1 MKRKQI
7 SALAAA
13 MFTGAG
19 VLIAGT
25 AQADN
30 FVDRGNPDNAL
41 SGQCIDGTNP
51 QCLATKS
58 GTYVAVSTNNVTMG
72 TNAKAS
78 ASGIA
83 IGDQSNAASKGGTSN
98 GGAIAIG
105 VGSQALANSATA
117 IGTVAV
123 AQGNTALAI
132 GRQSAAVGDF
142 SMALGN
148 VADAHG
154 TSSIALGHSALAS
167 GDRSV
172 AIGGANPTTSDG
184 VSAGASYDAATQ
196 TRAGGTQSV
205 AIGAGAQTNDNN
217 QVAIGSGSTGAN
229 NGGTTVFGGTA
240 APVGG
245 AVSFGAIGK
254 ERQLKNVAAGAAD
267 TDAVNVQQLK
277 NVNGTLSTSIAT
289 VDARVTSVGNS
300 LSTTISNVDQRVT
313 NVGNSLSTSIVTAT
327 KNVVKYT
334 DDSHAAIALD
344 GSNGTKIGGVATGV
358 ADTDAVNVGQ
368 LKGTVAPLQTSI
380 STAASNITNLQ
391 TSVTGINTSLSTATT
406 NITNLQ
412 AADARNVKYDG
423 QSGFDSVTFAGTDGT
438 TLHNVA
444 AGVAN
449 TDAVNVGQLNGG
461 LSSLSTSVTNNL
473 STTLGNLSTSVTNQI
488 GNATKNA
495 VQYDDDAHSG
505 VTLGGKGAQ
514 SPVGMHNVADG
525 VVASDAVNVG
535 QLGKAT
541 DTLNQS
547 ITTVSNNVTTL
558 GNQVTTNT
566 GNIAALQ
573 QDALQ
578 WNANL
583 GTYDA
588 SHGGNG
594 PQRIGNVAA
603 GVANTDAVNVG
614 QLTGTVAPLQTSIST
629 AASNITNLQTSV
641 TGINT
646 SLSTATTNISD
657 LQAADARNVKY
668 DGKSGFDS
676 VTFAGTNGTTLHNV
690 AAGVANTDA
699 VNVGQ
704 LNGGLSSLS
713 TSVTNNLSTT
723 LGNLSTSVTNQIGN
737 ATKNAV
743 QYDDDAHSGVTL
755 GGKGAQS
762 PVGMHN
768 VADGVAASDA
778 VNVGQLGKATD
789 TLNQS
794 ITNVGNQVTTNTGN
808 IAALQQDA
816 LQWNA
821 NLGTYDASHGGN
833 GPQRIGNVAA
843 GVANTD
849 AVNVGQLTGTVAPLQ
864 SSISTAASNITNLQ
878 TSVTGINTSLSTATT
893 NISNLQAADAR
904 NVKYDGQSGF
914 DSVTFA
920 GTNGTTLHNVA
931 AGVANT
937 DAVNV
942 GQLNG
947 GLSSLSTSVT
957 NNISTTLGN
966 LSTSVNNQIGNAT
979 KNAVQYDDDAHS
991 GVTLGGKGAQSPV
1004 GVHNVA
1010 DGLVASDAVNV
1021 GQLGKATDTLNQ
1033 SITTVSNN
1041 VTTLGN
1047 QVTTNTGNIAALQQ
1061 DALQW
1066 NANLGT
1072 YDASHGGNGPQRI
1085 GNVAAGV
1092 ANTDAVNV
1100 GQLTGS
1106 IAPLQS
1112 SISTAASNITN
1123 LQSNVTGI
1131 NASLST
1137 ATTNITNLQAADTRN
1152 VKYDGKSG
1160 FDSVTFAGTN
1170 GTTLHN
1176 VAAGVANTDAVNV
1189 GQLNGGLSSLSTSVT
1204 NNISTTLGNLSTSI
1218 NNQIGNATKNAVQY
1232 DDDAHSGVTLGGKG
1246 AQSPVGVHNVADG
1259 LVASDAVNVGQLG
1272 KATDTLNQ
1280 SITTV
1285 SNNVTTLGN
1294 QVTTNTGNIAALQ
1307 QDALQWNANLGT
1319 YDASH
1324 GGNGPQRIGNV
1335 AAGKNGTDAVNVDQ
1349 LNAAI
1354 QDGTSQLDALAV
1366 KYDDASK
1373 KQVSL
1378 GAGNGGSPVRLTN
1391 VAEGNVAAGSTD
1403 AVNGAQ
1409 LRRATDGTA
1418 AALGGG
1424 AKANPDG
1431 TISAPTYK
1439 VGDGSFNNVG
1449 DALTNLDTRVG
1460 SNTTTLENH
1469 ETRIGNAETNIAGN
1483 TAAIA
1488 GLQQDALQFDPKAG
1502 AYNAARGGAPTKLT
1516 NVADGNIAA
1525 GSTDAVNGGQLSGVK
1540 SSLEQQITQ
1549 VSNQAGEAVKN
1560 VVKYD
1565 VDANG
1570 NRMNSVSLI
1579 GGDTKAAVVLKNVAA
1594 GTDDTDAVNVKQLK
1608 SVQSNLNQLGALA
1621 VQYDDSSK
1629 SSITLG
1635 GAGGTRI
1642 TNVQAGTLS
1651 STSTDAVNGSQL
1663 YATNQQ
1669 VAKNTTDITNLQ
1681 GNVTNIANGK
1691 AGLVQQQD
1699 PNGAIT
1705 VGKDSGGTSVNFSG
1719 TAGDRVLTGVAA
1731 GVKDNDAVNMGQ
1743 FNNALKNAAANDQIR
1758 AAATDANTTWIA
1770 RADAGSIGSTATA
1783 TGKNA
1788 VAVGQ
1793 GSVADRDNSFSVGA
1807 KGSERQVTN
1816 VAAGTA
1822 PTDAVNVQQL
1832 NDNLSTATTQ
1842 AKGYTDQRIGQV
1854 YNSFNDLKKDMY
1866 GGVASAMAVAGL
1878 PQPTGAG
1885 RSMVSAATSNYHGQ
1899 QGFAAG
1905 YSYVTESNRWVVKAS
1920 VTGNARSDFGAVVGA
1935 GYQF

>member
-19 VLIAGT
+19 VLIAG
-25 AQADN
+25 AAHADN

-41 SGQCIDGTNP
+41 NGQCIDGTNP
-51 QCLATKS
+51 LCVSTKS
-58 GTYVAVSTNNVTMG
+58 GSYVAVSTANVTMG
-72 TNAKAS
+72 TNARAGT
-78 ASGIA
+78 SGIA
-83 IGDQSNAASKGGTSN
+83 IGDQSNASSKGGTSS

-123 AQGNTALAI
+123 AQGNTSLAV

-148 VADAHG
+148 VADARG

-172 AIGGANPTTSDG
+172 AIGGANPTSSDG

-217 QVAIGSGSTGAN
+217 QVAIGSGSVGAN
-229 NGGTTVFGGTA
+229 NGGTPVFGGTA

-245 AVSFGAIGK
+245 AVSFGAIGA

-277 NVNGTLSTSIAT
+277 NVNGTLSTSIAN

-313 NVGNSLSTSIVTAT
+313 SVGNSLSTSIVTAT

-344 GSNGTKIGGVATGV
+344 GSNGTTIGGVAAGV

-368 LKGTVAPLQTSI
+368 LKGSVAPLQTSI

-391 TSVTGINTSLSTATT
+391 SSVTDINTSLSTATT
-406 NITNLQ
+406 NIGNLQ

-423 QSGFDSVTFAGTDGT
+423 QSGFDSVTFAGTNGT

-444 AGVAN
+444 AGVAD

-473 STTLGNLSTSVTNQI
+473 STTLGNLSTSITNQI
-488 GNATKNA
+488 GDATKNA

-514 SPVGMHNVADG
+514 SPVGLHNVADG
-525 VVASDAVNVG
+525 A
-535 QLGKAT
+535 
-541 DTLNQS
+541 
-547 ITTVSNNVTTL
+547 
-558 GNQVTTNT
+558 
-566 GNIAALQ
+566 
-573 QDALQ
+573 
-578 WNANL
+578 
-583 GTYDA
+583 
-588 SHGGNG
+588 
-594 PQRIGNVAA
+594 
-603 GVANTDAVNVG
+603 
-614 QLTGTVAPLQTSIST
+614 
-629 AASNITNLQTSV
+629 
-641 TGINT
+641 
-646 SLSTATTNISD
+646 
-657 LQAADARNVKY
+657 
-668 DGKSGFDS
+668 
-676 VTFAGTNGTTLHNV
+676 
-690 AAGVANTDA
+690 
-699 VNVGQ
+699 
-704 LNGGLSSLS
+704 
-713 TSVTNNLSTT
+713 
-723 LGNLSTSVTNQIGN
+723 
-737 ATKNAV
+737 
-743 QYDDDAHSGVTL
+743 
-755 GGKGAQS
+755 
-762 PVGMHN
+762 
-768 VADGVAASDA
+768 AASDA

-789 TLNQS
+789 SLNQS

-816 LQWNA
+816 LLWNA
-821 NLGTYDASHGGN
+821 NLGAYDASHGGN

-843 GVANTD
+843 GVADTD
-849 AVNVGQLTGTVAPLQ
+849 AVNVGQLNGSVAPLQ

-878 TSVTGINTSLSTATT
+878 SNVTGINASLSTATT
-893 NISNLQAADAR
+893 NISNLQAADTR

-957 NNISTTLGN
+957 NNIN
-966 LSTSVNNQIGNAT
+966 
-979 KNAVQYDDDAHS
+979 
-991 GVTLGGKGAQSPV
+991 
-1004 GVHNVA
+1004 
-1010 DGLVASDAVNV
+1010 
-1021 GQLGKATDTLNQ
+1021 
-1033 SITTVSNN
+1033 
-1041 VTTLGN
+1041 
-1047 QVTTNTGNIAALQQ
+1047 
-1061 DALQW
+1061 
-1066 NANLGT
+1066 
-1072 YDASHGGNGPQRI
+1072 
-1085 GNVAAGV
+1085 
-1092 ANTDAVNV
+1092 
-1100 GQLTGS
+1100 
-1106 IAPLQS
+1106 
-1112 SISTAASNITN
+1112 
-1123 LQSNVTGI
+1123 
-1131 NASLST
+1131 
-1137 ATTNITNLQAADTRN
+1137 
-1152 VKYDGKSG
+1152 
-1160 FDSVTFAGTN
+1160 
-1170 GTTLHN
+1170 
-1176 VAAGVANTDAVNV
+1176 
-1189 GQLNGGLSSLSTSVT
+1189 
-1204 NNISTTLGNLSTSI
+1204 TTLGNLSTSI

-1232 DDDAHSGVTLGGKG
+1232 DDDAHGGVTLGGKG
-1246 AQSPVGVHNVADG
+1246 AQSPVGLHNVADG
-1259 LVASDAVNVGQLG
+1259 TAASDAVNVGQLG

-1280 SITTV
+1280 SITNV

-1424 AKANPDG
+1424 ATANPDG
-1431 TISAPTYK
+1431 SISAPDYK
-1439 VGDGSFNNVG
+1439 VGGGSFNNVG
-1449 DALTNLDTRVG
+1449 DALTNLDGRVLN
-1460 SNTTTLENH
+1460 NTTTLENH
-1469 ETRIGNAETNIAGN
+1469 ETRLGNAETNIAGN

-1488 GLQQDALQFDPKAG
+1488 GLQQDALQFDPTLG

-1516 NVADGNIAA
+1516 NVADGNVAA

-1549 VSNQAGEAVKN
+1549 VSNQAGEAVRN

-1579 GGDTKAAVVLKNVAA
+1579 GGDPNAAVVLKNVAA
-1594 GTDDTDAVNVKQLK
+1594 GTADTDAVNVKQLK
-1608 SVQSNLNQLGALA
+1608 GVQSSLNQLGALA
-1621 VQYDDSSK
+1621 VQYDDASK

-1651 STSTDAVNGSQL
+1651 ATSTDAVNGSQL

-1681 GNVTNIANGK
+1681 GNVNNIANGK

-1705 VGKDSGGTSVNFSG
+1705 VGKDTGGTSVNFSG
-1719 TAGDRVLTGVAA
+1719 TSGDRVLTGVAA

-1758 AAATDANTTWIA
+1758 AAATDANTTWIT

-1832 NDNLSTATTQ
+1832 NDNLSTATSQ

-1854 YNSFNDLKKDMY
+1854 YNSFNDLKKDIY

-1920 VTGNARSDFGAVVGA
+1920 VTGNTRSDFGAVVGA

>member
-7 SALAAA
+7 SAFAAA

-19 VLIAGT
+19 VLISGA
-25 AQADN
+25 AHADN

-41 SGQCIDGTNP
+41 NGQCIDGTNP
-51 QCLATKS
+51 LCVATKS
-58 GTYVAVSTNNVTMG
+58 GSYVAVSTTNVKMG
-72 TNAKAS
+72 TNAKAGT
-78 ASGIA
+78 SGIA
-83 IGDQSNAASKGGTSN
+83 IGDQSNASSNGGTSS

-172 AIGGANPTTSDG
+172 AIGGANPTSSDG

-217 QVAIGSGSTGAN
+217 QVAIGSGSVGAN
-229 NGGTTVFGGTA
+229 NGGTPVFGGTA

-245 AVSFGAIGK
+245 AVSFGSIGN

-289 VDARVTSVGNS
+289 VDARVTSVGDS

-313 NVGNSLSTSIVTAT
+313 SVGNSLSTSIVTAT

-344 GSNGTKIGGVATGV
+344 GANGTTINGVAAGV

-368 LKGTVAPLQTSI
+368 LKGSVAPLQTSI
-380 STAASNITNLQ
+380 STASSNITNLQ
-391 TSVTGINTSLSTATT
+391 TSVTGINA
-406 NITNLQ
+406 
-412 AADARNVKYDG
+412 
-423 QSGFDSVTFAGTDGT
+423 
-438 TLHNVA
+438 
-444 AGVAN
+444 
-449 TDAVNVGQLNGG
+449 
-461 LSSLSTSVTNNL
+461 
-473 STTLGNLSTSVTNQI
+473 
-488 GNATKNA
+488 
-495 VQYDDDAHSG
+495 
-505 VTLGGKGAQ
+505 
-514 SPVGMHNVADG
+514 
-525 VVASDAVNVG
+525 
-535 QLGKAT
+535 
-541 DTLNQS
+541 
-547 ITTVSNNVTTL
+547 
-558 GNQVTTNT
+558 
-566 GNIAALQ
+566 
-573 QDALQ
+573 
-578 WNANL
+578 
-583 GTYDA
+583 
-588 SHGGNG
+588 
-594 PQRIGNVAA
+594 
-603 GVANTDAVNVG
+603 
-614 QLTGTVAPLQTSIST
+614 
-629 AASNITNLQTSV
+629 
-641 TGINT
+641 
-646 SLSTATTNISD
+646 
-657 LQAADARNVKY
+657 
-668 DGKSGFDS
+668 
-676 VTFAGTNGTTLHNV
+676 
-690 AAGVANTDA
+690 
-699 VNVGQ
+699 
-704 LNGGLSSLS
+704 
-713 TSVTNNLSTT
+713 
-723 LGNLSTSVTNQIGN
+723 
-737 ATKNAV
+737 
-743 QYDDDAHSGVTL
+743 
-755 GGKGAQS
+755 
-762 PVGMHN
+762 
-768 VADGVAASDA
+768 
-778 VNVGQLGKATD
+778 
-789 TLNQS
+789 
-794 ITNVGNQVTTNTGN
+794 
-808 IAALQQDA
+808 
-816 LQWNA
+816 
-821 NLGTYDASHGGN
+821 
-833 GPQRIGNVAA
+833 
-843 GVANTD
+843 
-849 AVNVGQLTGTVAPLQ
+849 
-864 SSISTAASNITNLQ
+864 
-878 TSVTGINTSLSTATT
+878 SLSTATT

-966 LSTSVNNQIGNAT
+966 LSTSITNQIGNAT

-1004 GVHNVA
+1004 ALHNVA
-1010 DGLVASDAVNV
+1010 DGVAAGDAVNV

-1033 SITTVSNN
+1033 SITNVGNS

-1066 NANLGT
+1066 NA
-1072 YDASHGGNGPQRI
+1072 S
-1085 GNVAAGV
+1085 
-1092 ANTDAVNV
+1092 
-1100 GQLTGS
+1100 
-1106 IAPLQS
+1106 
-1112 SISTAASNITN
+1112 
-1123 LQSNVTGI
+1123 
-1131 NASLST
+1131 
-1137 ATTNITNLQAADTRN
+1137 
-1152 VKYDGKSG
+1152 
-1160 FDSVTFAGTN
+1160 
-1170 GTTLHN
+1170 
-1176 VAAGVANTDAVNV
+1176 
-1189 GQLNGGLSSLSTSVT
+1189 
-1204 NNISTTLGNLSTSI
+1204 
-1218 NNQIGNATKNAVQY
+1218 
-1232 DDDAHSGVTLGGKG
+1232 
-1246 AQSPVGVHNVADG
+1246 
-1259 LVASDAVNVGQLG
+1259 
-1272 KATDTLNQ
+1272 
-1280 SITTV
+1280 
-1285 SNNVTTLGN
+1285 
-1294 QVTTNTGNIAALQ
+1294 
-1307 QDALQWNANLGT
+1307 LGT

-1378 GAGNGGSPVRLTN
+1378 GAGNGGSPVHLTN

-1409 LRRATDGTA
+1409 LRRSTDGTA

-1424 AKANPDG
+1424 ATANPDG
-1431 TISAPTYK
+1431 SISAPAYK
-1439 VGDGSFNNVG
+1439 VGGGSFNNVG
-1449 DALTNLDTRVG
+1449 DALTNLDGRVG

-1565 VDANG
+1565 VDTNG
-1570 NRMNSVSLI
+1570 NRLNSVSLV
-1579 GGDTKAAVVLKNVAA
+1579 GGDTNAAVVLKNVAA

-1608 SVQSNLNQLGALA
+1608 GVQSSLNQLGALA

-1651 STSTDAVNGSQL
+1651 ATSTDAVNGSQL
-1663 YATNQQ
+1663 NATNQQ

-1681 GNVTNIANGK
+1681 GNVTGIANGK

-1705 VGKDSGGTSVNFSG
+1705 VGKDTGGTSVNFSG
-1719 TAGDRVLTGVAA
+1719 TSGDRVLTGVAA
-1731 GVKDNDAVNMGQ
+1731 GVNNNDAVNMGQ
-1743 FNNALKNAAANDQIR
+1743 FNNALKNVAANDQIR
-1758 AAATDANTTWIA
+1758 AAVTDANTSWIA

-1832 NDNLSTATTQ
+1832 NDNLSAASNQ

>member
-1 MKRKQI
+1 
-7 SALAAA
+7 

-19 VLIAGT
+19 VLIAG
-25 AQADN
+25 AAHADN

-41 SGQCIDGTNP
+41 NGQCIDGTNP
-51 QCLATKS
+51 LCVSTKS
-58 GTYVAVSTNNVTMG
+58 GSYVAVSTANVTMG
-72 TNAKAS
+72 TNARAGT
-78 ASGIA
+78 SGIA
-83 IGDQSNAASKGGTSN
+83 IGDQSNASSKGGTSS

-123 AQGNTALAI
+123 AQGNTSLAV

-148 VADAHG
+148 VADARG

-172 AIGGANPTTSDG
+172 AIGGANPTSSDG

-217 QVAIGSGSTGAN
+217 QVAIGSGSVGAN
-229 NGGTTVFGGTA
+229 NGGTPVFGGTA

-245 AVSFGAIGK
+245 AVSFGAIGA

-277 NVNGTLSTSIAT
+277 NVNGTLSTSIAN

-313 NVGNSLSTSIVTAT
+313 SVGNSLSTSIVTAT

-344 GSNGTKIGGVATGV
+344 GSNGTTIGGVAAGV

-368 LKGTVAPLQTSI
+368 LKGSVAPLQT
-380 STAASNITNLQ
+380 
-391 TSVTGINTSLSTATT
+391 
-406 NITNLQ
+406 
-412 AADARNVKYDG
+412 
-423 QSGFDSVTFAGTDGT
+423 
-438 TLHNVA
+438 
-444 AGVAN
+444 
-449 TDAVNVGQLNGG
+449 
-461 LSSLSTSVTNNL
+461 
-473 STTLGNLSTSVTNQI
+473 
-488 GNATKNA
+488 
-495 VQYDDDAHSG
+495 
-505 VTLGGKGAQ
+505 
-514 SPVGMHNVADG
+514 
-525 VVASDAVNVG
+525 
-535 QLGKAT
+535 
-541 DTLNQS
+541 
-547 ITTVSNNVTTL
+547 
-558 GNQVTTNT
+558 
-566 GNIAALQ
+566 
-573 QDALQ
+573 
-578 WNANL
+578 
-583 GTYDA
+583 
-588 SHGGNG
+588 
-594 PQRIGNVAA
+594 
-603 GVANTDAVNVG
+603 
-614 QLTGTVAPLQTSIST
+614 
-629 AASNITNLQTSV
+629 
-641 TGINT
+641 
-646 SLSTATTNISD
+646 
-657 LQAADARNVKY
+657 
-668 DGKSGFDS
+668 
-676 VTFAGTNGTTLHNV
+676 
-690 AAGVANTDA
+690 
-699 VNVGQ
+699 
-704 LNGGLSSLS
+704 
-713 TSVTNNLSTT
+713 
-723 LGNLSTSVTNQIGN
+723 
-737 ATKNAV
+737 
-743 QYDDDAHSGVTL
+743 
-755 GGKGAQS
+755 
-762 PVGMHN
+762 
-768 VADGVAASDA
+768 
-778 VNVGQLGKATD
+778 
-789 TLNQS
+789 
-794 ITNVGNQVTTNTGN
+794 
-808 IAALQQDA
+808 
-816 LQWNA
+816 
-821 NLGTYDASHGGN
+821 
-833 GPQRIGNVAA
+833 
-843 GVANTD
+843 
-849 AVNVGQLTGTVAPLQ
+849 
-864 SSISTAASNITNLQ
+864 SISTAASNITNLQ

-931 AGVANT
+931 AGVADT

-957 NNISTTLGN
+957 NNLSTTLGN
-966 LSTSVNNQIGNAT
+966 LSTSITSQIGNAT

-1004 GVHNVA
+1004 GLHNVA
-1010 DGLVASDAVNV
+1010 DGVAASDAVNV

-1033 SITTVSNN
+1033 SITN
-1041 VTTLGN
+1041 VGN

-1061 DALQW
+1061 DALLW
-1066 NANLGT
+1066 NTNLGA

-1092 ANTDAVNV
+1092 ADTDAVNV
-1100 GQLTGS
+1100 GQLNGS
-1106 IAPLQS
+1106 VAPLQS

-1137 ATTNITNLQAADTRN
+1137 ATTNISNLQAADTRN
-1152 VKYDGKSG
+1152 VKYDGQSG

-1204 NNISTTLGNLSTSI
+1204 NNINTTLGNLSTSI

-1246 AQSPVGVHNVADG
+1246 AQSSVGLHNVADG
-1259 LVASDAVNVGQLG
+1259 VAASDAVNVGQLG
-1272 KATDTLNQ
+1272 KATDSLNQ
-1280 SITTV
+1280 SITNV

-1424 AKANPDG
+1424 ATANPDG
-1431 TISAPTYK
+1431 SISAPDYK
-1439 VGDGSFNNVG
+1439 VGGGSFNNVG
-1449 DALTNLDTRVG
+1449 DALTNLDGRVLN
-1460 SNTTTLENH
+1460 NTTTLENH

-1488 GLQQDALQFDPKAG
+1488 GLQQDALQFDPTLG

-1516 NVADGNIAA
+1516 NVADGNVAA

-1570 NRMNSVSLI
+1570 NRLNSVSLI
-1579 GGDTKAAVVLKNVAA
+1579 GGDPNAAVVLKNVAA
-1594 GTDDTDAVNVKQLK
+1594 GTADTDAVNVKQLK
-1608 SVQSNLNQLGALA
+1608 GVESSLNQLGALA
-1621 VQYDDSSK
+1621 VQYDDASK

-1651 STSTDAVNGSQL
+1651 ATSTDAVNGSQL

-1681 GNVTNIANGK
+1681 GNVNNIANGK

-1705 VGKDSGGTSVNFSG
+1705 VGKDTGGTSVNFSG
-1719 TAGDRVLTGVAA
+1719 TSGDRVLTGVAA

-1832 NDNLSTATTQ
+1832 NDNLSTATSQ

-1920 VTGNARSDFGAVVGA
+1920 VTGNTRSDFGAVVGA

>member
-1 MKRKQI
+1 
-7 SALAAA
+7 

-19 VLIAGT
+19 VLIAG
-25 AQADN
+25 AAHADN

-41 SGQCIDGTNP
+41 NGQCIDGTNP
-51 QCLATKS
+51 LCVSTKS
-58 GTYVAVSTNNVTMG
+58 GSYVAVSTANVTMG
-72 TNAKAS
+72 TNARAGT
-78 ASGIA
+78 SGIA
-83 IGDQSNAASKGGTSN
+83 IGDQSNASSKGGTSS

-123 AQGNTALAI
+123 AQGNTSLAV

-148 VADAHG
+148 VADARG

-172 AIGGANPTTSDG
+172 AIGGANPTSSDG

-217 QVAIGSGSTGAN
+217 QVAIGSGSVGAN
-229 NGGTTVFGGTA
+229 NGGTPVFGGTA

-245 AVSFGAIGK
+245 AVSFGAIGA

-277 NVNGTLSTSIAT
+277 NVNGTLSTSIAN

-313 NVGNSLSTSIVTAT
+313 SVGNSLSTSIVTAT

-344 GSNGTKIGGVATGV
+344 GSNGTTIGGVAAGV

-368 LKGTVAPLQTSI
+368 LKGSVAPLQTSI

-391 TSVTGINTSLSTATT
+391 SSVTDINTSLSTATT
-406 NITNLQ
+406 NIGNLQ

-423 QSGFDSVTFAGTDGT
+423 QSGFDSVTFAGTNGT

-444 AGVAN
+444 AGVAD

-473 STTLGNLSTSVTNQI
+473 STTLGNLSTSITNQI
-488 GNATKNA
+488 GDATKNA

-514 SPVGMHNVADG
+514 SP
-525 VVASDAVNVG
+525 
-535 QLGKAT
+535 
-541 DTLNQS
+541 
-547 ITTVSNNVTTL
+547 
-558 GNQVTTNT
+558 
-566 GNIAALQ
+566 
-573 QDALQ
+573 
-578 WNANL
+578 
-583 GTYDA
+583 
-588 SHGGNG
+588 
-594 PQRIGNVAA
+594 IG
-603 GVANTDAVNVG
+603 
-614 QLTGTVAPLQTSIST
+614 L
-629 AASNITNLQTSV
+629 
-641 TGINT
+641 
-646 SLSTATTNISD
+646 
-657 LQAADARNVKY
+657 
-668 DGKSGFDS
+668 
-676 VTFAGTNGTTLHNV
+676 
-690 AAGVANTDA
+690 
-699 VNVGQ
+699 
-704 LNGGLSSLS
+704 
-713 TSVTNNLSTT
+713 
-723 LGNLSTSVTNQIGN
+723 
-737 ATKNAV
+737 
-743 QYDDDAHSGVTL
+743 
-755 GGKGAQS
+755 
-762 PVGMHN
+762 HN

-789 TLNQS
+789 SLNQS

-816 LQWNA
+816 LLWNT
-821 NLGTYDASHGGN
+821 NLGAYDASHGGN

-843 GVANTD
+843 GVADTD
-849 AVNVGQLTGTVAPLQ
+849 AVNVGQLNGSIAPLQ

-878 TSVTGINTSLSTATT
+878 SNVTGINASLSTATT
-893 NISNLQAADAR
+893 NISNLQAADTR
-904 NVKYDGQSGF
+904 NVKYDGQNGF

-957 NNISTTLGN
+957 NNIN
-966 LSTSVNNQIGNAT
+966 
-979 KNAVQYDDDAHS
+979 
-991 GVTLGGKGAQSPV
+991 
-1004 GVHNVA
+1004 
-1010 DGLVASDAVNV
+1010 
-1021 GQLGKATDTLNQ
+1021 
-1033 SITTVSNN
+1033 
-1041 VTTLGN
+1041 
-1047 QVTTNTGNIAALQQ
+1047 
-1061 DALQW
+1061 
-1066 NANLGT
+1066 
-1072 YDASHGGNGPQRI
+1072 
-1085 GNVAAGV
+1085 
-1092 ANTDAVNV
+1092 
-1100 GQLTGS
+1100 
-1106 IAPLQS
+1106 
-1112 SISTAASNITN
+1112 
-1123 LQSNVTGI
+1123 
-1131 NASLST
+1131 
-1137 ATTNITNLQAADTRN
+1137 
-1152 VKYDGKSG
+1152 
-1160 FDSVTFAGTN
+1160 
-1170 GTTLHN
+1170 
-1176 VAAGVANTDAVNV
+1176 
-1189 GQLNGGLSSLSTSVT
+1189 
-1204 NNISTTLGNLSTSI
+1204 TTLGNLSTSI

-1246 AQSPVGVHNVADG
+1246 AQSPVGLHNVADG
-1259 LVASDAVNVGQLG
+1259 TAASDAVNVGQLG

-1280 SITTV
+1280 SITNV

-1424 AKANPDG
+1424 ATANPDG
-1431 TISAPTYK
+1431 SISAPDYK
-1439 VGDGSFNNVG
+1439 VGGGSFNNVG
-1449 DALTNLDTRVG
+1449 DALTNLDGRVLN
-1460 SNTTTLENH
+1460 NTTTLENH
-1469 ETRIGNAETNIAGN
+1469 ETRLGNAETNIAGN

-1488 GLQQDALQFDPKAG
+1488 GLQQDALQFDPTLG

-1516 NVADGNIAA
+1516 NVADGNVAA

-1579 GGDTKAAVVLKNVAA
+1579 GGDANAAVVLKNVAA
-1594 GTDDTDAVNVKQLK
+1594 GTADTDAVNVKQLK
-1608 SVQSNLNQLGALA
+1608 GVQSSLNQLGALA
-1621 VQYDDSSK
+1621 VQYDDASK

-1651 STSTDAVNGSQL
+1651 ATSTDAVNGSQL

-1681 GNVTNIANGK
+1681 GNVNNIANGK

-1705 VGKDSGGTSVNFSG
+1705 VGKDTGGTSVNFSG
-1719 TAGDRVLTGVAA
+1719 TSGDRVLTGVAA

-1758 AAATDANTTWIA
+1758 AAATDANTTWIT

-1832 NDNLSTATTQ
+1832 NDNLSTATSQ

-1920 VTGNARSDFGAVVGA
+1920 VTGNTRSDFGAVVGA

>member
-1 MKRKQI
+1 
-7 SALAAA
+7 

-19 VLIAGT
+19 VLIAG
-25 AQADN
+25 AAHADN

-41 SGQCIDGTNP
+41 NGQCIDGTNP
-51 QCLATKS
+51 LCVSTKS
-58 GTYVAVSTNNVTMG
+58 GSYVAVSTANVTMG
-72 TNAKAS
+72 TNARAGT
-78 ASGIA
+78 SGIA
-83 IGDQSNAASKGGTSN
+83 IGDQSNASSKGGTSS

-123 AQGNTALAI
+123 AQGNTSLAV

-148 VADAHG
+148 VADARG

-172 AIGGANPTTSDG
+172 AIGGANPTSSDG

-217 QVAIGSGSTGAN
+217 QVAIGSGSVGAN
-229 NGGTTVFGGTA
+229 NGGTPVFGGTA

-245 AVSFGAIGK
+245 AVSFGAIGA

-277 NVNGTLSTSIAT
+277 NVNGTLSTSIAN

-313 NVGNSLSTSIVTAT
+313 SVGNSLSTSIVTAT

-344 GSNGTKIGGVATGV
+344 GSNGTTIGGVAAGV

-368 LKGTVAPLQTSI
+368 LKGSVAPLQTS
-380 STAASNITNLQ
+380 
-391 TSVTGINTSLSTATT
+391 V
-406 NITNLQ
+406 
-412 AADARNVKYDG
+412 
-423 QSGFDSVTFAGTDGT
+423 
-438 TLHNVA
+438 
-444 AGVAN
+444 
-449 TDAVNVGQLNGG
+449 
-461 LSSLSTSVTNNL
+461 
-473 STTLGNLSTSVTNQI
+473 
-488 GNATKNA
+488 
-495 VQYDDDAHSG
+495 
-505 VTLGGKGAQ
+505 
-514 SPVGMHNVADG
+514 
-525 VVASDAVNVG
+525 
-535 QLGKAT
+535 
-541 DTLNQS
+541 
-547 ITTVSNNVTTL
+547 
-558 GNQVTTNT
+558 
-566 GNIAALQ
+566 
-573 QDALQ
+573 
-578 WNANL
+578 
-583 GTYDA
+583 
-588 SHGGNG
+588 
-594 PQRIGNVAA
+594 
-603 GVANTDAVNVG
+603 
-614 QLTGTVAPLQTSIST
+614 
-629 AASNITNLQTSV
+629 
-641 TGINT
+641 
-646 SLSTATTNISD
+646 
-657 LQAADARNVKY
+657 
-668 DGKSGFDS
+668 
-676 VTFAGTNGTTLHNV
+676 
-690 AAGVANTDA
+690 
-699 VNVGQ
+699 
-704 LNGGLSSLS
+704 
-713 TSVTNNLSTT
+713 
-723 LGNLSTSVTNQIGN
+723 
-737 ATKNAV
+737 
-743 QYDDDAHSGVTL
+743 
-755 GGKGAQS
+755 
-762 PVGMHN
+762 
-768 VADGVAASDA
+768 
-778 VNVGQLGKATD
+778 
-789 TLNQS
+789 
-794 ITNVGNQVTTNTGN
+794 
-808 IAALQQDA
+808 
-816 LQWNA
+816 
-821 NLGTYDASHGGN
+821 
-833 GPQRIGNVAA
+833 
-843 GVANTD
+843 
-849 AVNVGQLTGTVAPLQ
+849 
-864 SSISTAASNITNLQ
+864 STAASNITNLQ

-931 AGVANT
+931 AGVADT

-957 NNISTTLGN
+957 NNLSTTLGN
-966 LSTSVNNQIGNAT
+966 LSTSITSQIGNAT

-1004 GVHNVA
+1004 GLHNVA
-1010 DGLVASDAVNV
+1010 DGIAASDAVNV

-1033 SITTVSNN
+1033 SITN
-1041 VTTLGN
+1041 VGN

-1061 DALQW
+1061 DALLW
-1066 NANLGT
+1066 NTNLGA

-1092 ANTDAVNV
+1092 ADTDAVNV
-1100 GQLTGS
+1100 GQLNGS
-1106 IAPLQS
+1106 VAPLQS

-1137 ATTNITNLQAADTRN
+1137 ATTNISNLQAADTRN
-1152 VKYDGKSG
+1152 VKYDGQSG

-1204 NNISTTLGNLSTSI
+1204 NNINTTLGNLSTSI

-1246 AQSPVGVHNVADG
+1246 AQSPVGLHNVADG
-1259 LVASDAVNVGQLG
+1259 TAASDAVNVGQLG
-1272 KATDTLNQ
+1272 KATDSLNQ
-1280 SITTV
+1280 SITNV

-1378 GAGNGGSPVRLTN
+1378 GAGNGGSPVRLTY

-1424 AKANPDG
+1424 ATANPDG
-1431 TISAPTYK
+1431 SISAPDYK
-1439 VGDGSFNNVG
+1439 VGGGSFNNVG
-1449 DALTNLDTRVG
+1449 DALTNLDGRVLN
-1460 SNTTTLENH
+1460 NTTTLENH

-1488 GLQQDALQFDPKAG
+1488 GLQQDALQFDPTLG

-1516 NVADGNIAA
+1516 NVADGNVAA

-1579 GGDTKAAVVLKNVAA
+1579 GGDANAAVVLKNVAA
-1594 GTDDTDAVNVKQLK
+1594 GTADTDAVNVKQLK
-1608 SVQSNLNQLGALA
+1608 GVQSSLNQLGALA
-1621 VQYDDSSK
+1621 VQYDDASK

-1651 STSTDAVNGSQL
+1651 ATSTDAVNGSQL

-1681 GNVTNIANGK
+1681 GNVNNIANGK

-1705 VGKDSGGTSVNFSG
+1705 VGKDTGGTSVNFSG
-1719 TAGDRVLTGVAA
+1719 TSGDRVLTGVAA

-1832 NDNLSTATTQ
+1832 NDNLSTATSQ

-1920 VTGNARSDFGAVVGA
+1920 VTGNTRSDFGAVVGA

>member
-19 VLIAGT
+19 VLIAG
-25 AQADN
+25 AAHADN

-41 SGQCIDGTNP
+41 NGQCIDGTNP
-51 QCLATKS
+51 LCVSTKS
-58 GTYVAVSTNNVTMG
+58 GSYVAVSTANVTMG
-72 TNAKAS
+72 TNARAGT
-78 ASGIA
+78 SGIA
-83 IGDQSNAASKGGTSN
+83 IGDQSNASSKGGTSS

-123 AQGNTALAI
+123 AQGNTSLAV

-148 VADAHG
+148 VADARG

-172 AIGGANPTTSDG
+172 AIGGANPTSSDG

-217 QVAIGSGSTGAN
+217 QVAIGSGSVGAN
-229 NGGTTVFGGTA
+229 NGGTPVFGGTA

-245 AVSFGAIGK
+245 AVSFGAIGA

-277 NVNGTLSTSIAT
+277 NVNGTLSTSIAN

-313 NVGNSLSTSIVTAT
+313 SVGNSLSTSIVTAT

-344 GSNGTKIGGVATGV
+344 GSNGTTIGGVAAGV

-368 LKGTVAPLQTSI
+368 LKGSVAPLQT
-380 STAASNITNLQ
+380 
-391 TSVTGINTSLSTATT
+391 
-406 NITNLQ
+406 
-412 AADARNVKYDG
+412 
-423 QSGFDSVTFAGTDGT
+423 
-438 TLHNVA
+438 
-444 AGVAN
+444 
-449 TDAVNVGQLNGG
+449 
-461 LSSLSTSVTNNL
+461 
-473 STTLGNLSTSVTNQI
+473 
-488 GNATKNA
+488 
-495 VQYDDDAHSG
+495 
-505 VTLGGKGAQ
+505 
-514 SPVGMHNVADG
+514 
-525 VVASDAVNVG
+525 
-535 QLGKAT
+535 
-541 DTLNQS
+541 
-547 ITTVSNNVTTL
+547 
-558 GNQVTTNT
+558 
-566 GNIAALQ
+566 
-573 QDALQ
+573 
-578 WNANL
+578 
-583 GTYDA
+583 
-588 SHGGNG
+588 
-594 PQRIGNVAA
+594 
-603 GVANTDAVNVG
+603 
-614 QLTGTVAPLQTSIST
+614 
-629 AASNITNLQTSV
+629 
-641 TGINT
+641 
-646 SLSTATTNISD
+646 
-657 LQAADARNVKY
+657 
-668 DGKSGFDS
+668 
-676 VTFAGTNGTTLHNV
+676 
-690 AAGVANTDA
+690 
-699 VNVGQ
+699 
-704 LNGGLSSLS
+704 
-713 TSVTNNLSTT
+713 
-723 LGNLSTSVTNQIGN
+723 
-737 ATKNAV
+737 
-743 QYDDDAHSGVTL
+743 
-755 GGKGAQS
+755 
-762 PVGMHN
+762 
-768 VADGVAASDA
+768 
-778 VNVGQLGKATD
+778 
-789 TLNQS
+789 
-794 ITNVGNQVTTNTGN
+794 
-808 IAALQQDA
+808 
-816 LQWNA
+816 
-821 NLGTYDASHGGN
+821 
-833 GPQRIGNVAA
+833 
-843 GVANTD
+843 
-849 AVNVGQLTGTVAPLQ
+849 
-864 SSISTAASNITNLQ
+864 SISTAASNITNLQ

-931 AGVANT
+931 AGVADT
-937 DAVNV
+937 DAANV

-957 NNISTTLGN
+957 NNLSTTLGN
-966 LSTSVNNQIGNAT
+966 LSTSITSQIGNAT

-1004 GVHNVA
+1004 GLHNVA
-1010 DGLVASDAVNV
+1010 DGIAASDAVNV

-1033 SITTVSNN
+1033 SITN
-1041 VTTLGN
+1041 VGN

-1061 DALQW
+1061 DALLW
-1066 NANLGT
+1066 NTNLG
-1072 YDASHGGNGPQRI
+1072 A
-1085 GNVAAGV
+1085 
-1092 ANTDAVNV
+1092 
-1100 GQLTGS
+1100 
-1106 IAPLQS
+1106 
-1112 SISTAASNITN
+1112 
-1123 LQSNVTGI
+1123 
-1131 NASLST
+1131 
-1137 ATTNITNLQAADTRN
+1137 
-1152 VKYDGKSG
+1152 
-1160 FDSVTFAGTN
+1160 
-1170 GTTLHN
+1170 
-1176 VAAGVANTDAVNV
+1176 
-1189 GQLNGGLSSLSTSVT
+1189 
-1204 NNISTTLGNLSTSI
+1204 
-1218 NNQIGNATKNAVQY
+1218 
-1232 DDDAHSGVTLGGKG
+1232 
-1246 AQSPVGVHNVADG
+1246 
-1259 LVASDAVNVGQLG
+1259 
-1272 KATDTLNQ
+1272 
-1280 SITTV
+1280 
-1285 SNNVTTLGN
+1285 
-1294 QVTTNTGNIAALQ
+1294 
-1307 QDALQWNANLGT
+1307 

-1409 LRRATDGTA
+1409 LRRAIDGTA

-1424 AKANPDG
+1424 ATANPDG
-1431 TISAPTYK
+1431 SISAPDYK
-1439 VGDGSFNNVG
+1439 VGGGSFNNVG
-1449 DALTNLDTRVG
+1449 DALTNLDGRVLN
-1460 SNTTTLENH
+1460 NTTTLENH

-1488 GLQQDALQFDPKAG
+1488 GLQQDALQFDPTLG

-1516 NVADGNIAA
+1516 NVADGNVAA

-1579 GGDTKAAVVLKNVAA
+1579 GGDANAAVVLKNVAA
-1594 GTDDTDAVNVKQLK
+1594 GTADTDAVNVKQLK
-1608 SVQSNLNQLGALA
+1608 GVQSSLNQLGALA
-1621 VQYDDSSK
+1621 VQYDDASK

-1651 STSTDAVNGSQL
+1651 ATSTDAVNGSQL

-1681 GNVTNIANGK
+1681 GNVNNIANGK

-1705 VGKDSGGTSVNFSG
+1705 VGKDTGGTSVNFSG
-1719 TAGDRVLTGVAA
+1719 TSGDRVLTGVAA

-1832 NDNLSTATTQ
+1832 NDNLSTATSQ

-1920 VTGNARSDFGAVVGA
+1920 VTGNTRSDFGAVVGA

>member
-1 MKRKQI
+1 
-7 SALAAA
+7 

-19 VLIAGT
+19 VLIAG
-25 AQADN
+25 AAHADN

-41 SGQCIDGTNP
+41 NGQCIDGTNP
-51 QCLATKS
+51 LCVSTKS
-58 GTYVAVSTNNVTMG
+58 GSYVAVSTANVTMG
-72 TNAKAS
+72 TNARAGT
-78 ASGIA
+78 SGIA
-83 IGDQSNAASKGGTSN
+83 IGDQSNASSKGGTSS

-123 AQGNTALAI
+123 AQGNTSLAV

-148 VADAHG
+148 VADARG

-172 AIGGANPTTSDG
+172 AIGGANPTSSDG

-217 QVAIGSGSTGAN
+217 QVAIGSGSVGAN
-229 NGGTTVFGGTA
+229 NGGTPVFGGTA

-245 AVSFGAIGK
+245 AVSFGAIGA

-277 NVNGTLSTSIAT
+277 NVNGTLSTSIAN

-313 NVGNSLSTSIVTAT
+313 SVGNSLSTSIVTAT

-344 GSNGTKIGGVATGV
+344 GSNGTTIGGVAAGV

-368 LKGTVAPLQTSI
+368 LKGS
-380 STAASNITNLQ
+380 
-391 TSVTGINTSLSTATT
+391 
-406 NITNLQ
+406 
-412 AADARNVKYDG
+412 
-423 QSGFDSVTFAGTDGT
+423 
-438 TLHNVA
+438 
-444 AGVAN
+444 
-449 TDAVNVGQLNGG
+449 
-461 LSSLSTSVTNNL
+461 
-473 STTLGNLSTSVTNQI
+473 
-488 GNATKNA
+488 
-495 VQYDDDAHSG
+495 
-505 VTLGGKGAQ
+505 
-514 SPVGMHNVADG
+514 
-525 VVASDAVNVG
+525 
-535 QLGKAT
+535 
-541 DTLNQS
+541 
-547 ITTVSNNVTTL
+547 
-558 GNQVTTNT
+558 
-566 GNIAALQ
+566 
-573 QDALQ
+573 
-578 WNANL
+578 
-583 GTYDA
+583 
-588 SHGGNG
+588 
-594 PQRIGNVAA
+594 
-603 GVANTDAVNVG
+603 
-614 QLTGTVAPLQTSIST
+614 VAPLQTSIST

-646 SLSTATTNISD
+646 SLSTATTNISN

-668 DGKSGFDS
+668 DGQSGFDS

-690 AAGVANTDA
+690 AAGVADTDA
-699 VNVGQ
+699 ANVGQ

-723 LGNLSTSVTNQIGN
+723 LGNLSTSITSQIGN

-762 PVGMHN
+762 PVGLHN

-816 LQWNA
+816 LLWNA
-821 NLGTYDASHGGN
+821 NLGVYDASHGGN

-843 GVANTD
+843 GVADTD
-849 AVNVGQLTGTVAPLQ
+849 AVNVGQLNGSVAPLQ

-878 TSVTGINTSLSTATT
+878 SNVTGINASLSTATT

-957 NNISTTLGN
+957 NNIN
-966 LSTSVNNQIGNAT
+966 
-979 KNAVQYDDDAHS
+979 
-991 GVTLGGKGAQSPV
+991 
-1004 GVHNVA
+1004 
-1010 DGLVASDAVNV
+1010 
-1021 GQLGKATDTLNQ
+1021 
-1033 SITTVSNN
+1033 
-1041 VTTLGN
+1041 
-1047 QVTTNTGNIAALQQ
+1047 
-1061 DALQW
+1061 
-1066 NANLGT
+1066 
-1072 YDASHGGNGPQRI
+1072 
-1085 GNVAAGV
+1085 
-1092 ANTDAVNV
+1092 
-1100 GQLTGS
+1100 
-1106 IAPLQS
+1106 
-1112 SISTAASNITN
+1112 
-1123 LQSNVTGI
+1123 
-1131 NASLST
+1131 
-1137 ATTNITNLQAADTRN
+1137 
-1152 VKYDGKSG
+1152 
-1160 FDSVTFAGTN
+1160 
-1170 GTTLHN
+1170 
-1176 VAAGVANTDAVNV
+1176 
-1189 GQLNGGLSSLSTSVT
+1189 
-1204 NNISTTLGNLSTSI
+1204 TTLGNLSTSI

-1246 AQSPVGVHNVADG
+1246 AQSPVGLHNVADG
-1259 LVASDAVNVGQLG
+1259 IAASDAVNVGQLG
-1272 KATDTLNQ
+1272 KATDSLNQ
-1280 SITTV
+1280 SITNV

-1424 AKANPDG
+1424 ATANPDG
-1431 TISAPTYK
+1431 SISAPDYK
-1439 VGDGSFNNVG
+1439 VGGGSFNNVG
-1449 DALTNLDTRVG
+1449 DALTNLDGRVLN
-1460 SNTTTLENH
+1460 NTTTLENH

-1488 GLQQDALQFDPKAG
+1488 GLQQDALQFDPTLG

-1516 NVADGNIAA
+1516 NVADGNVAA

-1579 GGDTKAAVVLKNVAA
+1579 GGDANAAVVLKNVAA
-1594 GTDDTDAVNVKQLK
+1594 GTADTDAVNVKQLK
-1608 SVQSNLNQLGALA
+1608 GVQSSLNQLGALA
-1621 VQYDDSSK
+1621 VQYDDASK

-1651 STSTDAVNGSQL
+1651 ATSTDAVNGSQL

-1681 GNVTNIANGK
+1681 GNVNNIANGK

-1705 VGKDSGGTSVNFSG
+1705 VGKDTGGTSVNFSG
-1719 TAGDRVLTGVAA
+1719 TSGDRVLTGVAA

-1832 NDNLSTATTQ
+1832 NDNLSTATSQ

-1920 VTGNARSDFGAVVGA
+1920 VTGNTRSDFGAVVGA